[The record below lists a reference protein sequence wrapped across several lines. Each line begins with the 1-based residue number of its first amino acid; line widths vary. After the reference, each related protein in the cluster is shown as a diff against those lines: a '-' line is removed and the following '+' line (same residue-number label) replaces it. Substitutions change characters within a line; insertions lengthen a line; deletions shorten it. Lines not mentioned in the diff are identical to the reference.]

1 MWRRRSR
8 REPAPEPPAQPA
20 AEETPTVEAAPP
32 APEGPPEAGSA
43 SGPTGLRDKVIE
55 ELRTVYDP
63 EIPVNIYELGL
74 IYDVDVDA
82 EGRVGIRMTLTSPMC
97 PAAEM
102 LPPEVET
109 KARAV
114 DGVTSVALEL
124 VWDPPW
130 TPDMMSEAAK
140 LDLGMV

>member
-1 MWRRRSR
+1 MSQ
-8 REPAPEPPAQPA
+8 EPNEANDSV
-20 AEETPTVEAAPP
+20 AE
-32 APEGPPEAGSA
+32 PEGGSI
-43 SGPTGLRDKVIE
+43 RDKIIE
-55 ELRTVYDP
+55 QLQTVYDP
-63 EIPVNIYELGL
+63 EIPVDIYALGL
-74 IYDVDVDA
+74 IYDVNVDP
-82 EGRVGIRMTLTSPMC
+82 EGKAAIKMTLTTPMC

-114 DGVTSVALEL
+114 PGVTQVTLDL

-130 TPDMMSEAAK
+130 SPEMMSEAAK